1 MCLWRFLSKFPT
13 NPQGAL
19 RQYCNEIKYH
29 AIWCVSNFR
38 RWLTLEPIRQEANVN
53 INFQLK
59 DDPIDHDKKLNTL
72 FSIYVLAALIKLSCR
87 ETGLDCDFII
97 EGETEEQFLALGA
110 EHAIKVHGL
119 RAEEIFLNAIPCNF
133 LCHSFSKPNDDNN
146 S

>member
-1 MCLWRFLSKFPT
+1 M
-13 NPQGAL
+13 
-19 RQYCNEIKYH
+19 I
-29 AIWCVSNFR
+29 
-38 RWLTLEPIRQEANVN
+38 
-53 INFQLK
+53 QL
-59 DDPIDHDKKLNTL
+59 IMIKKLNTL
-72 FSIYVLAALIKLSCR
+72 FIVYMLAALIKLSCR